1 MAIRKRNMDQ
11 VFKNKLDGLNIKA
24 PEDSWAYIES
34 QIPQSD
40 NSKPIY
46 FYRYMAA
53 ASIALIAVSA
63 ALYSLF
69 ELSNSNTLEKTN
81 LSAINPIIERKPLII
96 PDIKIYKTQIK
107 DFQKDIINKSIN
119 AESKSESMVAEL
131 LPENLI
137 IGNTENRENNLSKLQ
152 IKPVLLFTDIK
163 FLDIKEY
170 SSGGILENNVEEA
183 TNFLADNQ
191 QQKAKH
197 KGQWALGVELAPSYS
212 YRHLTSS
219 GNQESVVYF
228 NTVENPTKTFSGG
241 FNVQY
246 KVYKRLTI
254 QSGVYY
260 SQMGQSIGNMT
271 IYDNKNY
278 DNATPATKSNYISS
292 ITLTNSVGN
301 ININSKYVF
310 VDQTNLR
317 VNTSSENKFFF
328 DPNDPSLSIIDSKV
342 QQTFEY
348 IDIPLMVRYK
358 VVDKKIDVNI
368 AAGISA
374 SFLVGNNVTL
384 IMNETETNIGETKNI
399 NQNNYTGNIGL
410 SLDLP
415 IANRV
420 TFRIEPSFRYFLNA
434 LNTDSEIK
442 SHPYSFS
449 VFSGFCL
456 SL

>member
-96 PDIKIYKTQIK
+96 PDIKIYKAQIK
-107 DFQKDIINKSIN
+107 DFQKDLINPSIN
-119 AESKSESMVAEL
+119 AESKSESMVAEI
-131 LPENLI
+131 LPENALI
-137 IGNTENRENNLSKLQ
+137 GQTENRENNLYKLQ
-152 IKPVLLFTDIK
+152 NKPVILFTGLK
-163 FLDIKEY
+163 VFNIKEY
-170 SSGGILENNVEEA
+170 KTGQIIENTDEA
-183 TNFLADNQ
+183 TINLLADNH
-191 QQKAKH
+191 QQKAKQ
-197 KGQWALGVELAPSYS
+197 KGQWAIGVELAPSYS

-219 GNQESVVYF
+219 GNQESVAYF
-228 NTVENPTKTFSGG
+228 NTVENPTKKFTGG
-241 FNVQY
+241 FNFQY
-246 KVYKRLTI
+246 KIYKRLTI

-278 DNATPATKSNYISS
+278 DYAPPATKSNYLSS

-317 VNTSSENKFFF
+317 VNTSSDNKFFF
-328 DPNDPSLSIIDSKV
+328 DPNDPSLSIVDSKV
-342 QQTFEY
+342 QQSFEY

-358 VVDKKIDVNI
+358 VIDKKIDVNI
-368 AAGISA
+368 AAGVSA
-374 SFLVGNNVTL
+374 SFLVGNKVTL
-384 IMNETETNIGETKNI
+384 VMNETETNIGETKSI
-399 NQNNYTGNIGL
+399 SENNYTGNIGL

-415 IANRV
+415 IANRF
-420 TFRIEPSFRYFLNA
+420 TFRIEPGFRYFLNA
-434 LNTDSEIK
+434 INTDSEIK

>member
-1 MAIRKRNMDQ
+1 MDQ
-11 VFKNKLDGLNIKA
+11 VFKEKLDELYIEA

-34 QIPQSD
+34 QLSQSD
-40 NSKPIY
+40 DSKPI
-46 FYRYMAA
+46 FIYRYIAA

-63 ALYSLF
+63 TLFSLLR
-69 ELSNSNTLEKTN
+69 LSNTETIENN
-81 LSAINPIIERKPLII
+81 ILSAINPIIERKPLII
-96 PDIKIYKTQIK
+96 PAIKIYKAQIR
-107 DFQKDIINKSIN
+107 DFQKKEIDQLII
-119 AESKSESMVAEL
+119 AESTPESMVAEL
-131 LPENLI
+131 FSENTI
-137 IGNTENRENNLSKLQ
+137 IGQTENRSSNLYKLEN
-152 IKPVLLFTDIK
+152 KPVVLITDVK
-163 FLDIKEY
+163 AFDIKEY
-170 SSGGILENNVEEA
+170 RSGQINENTTNA
-183 TNFLADNQ
+183 TTNLLADNY
-191 QQKAKH
+191 QQKSKN
-197 KGQWALGVELAPSYS
+197 KGMWAIGVEFAPSYS

-219 GNQESVVYF
+219 GNQESVAYF
-228 NTVENPTKTFSGG
+228 NAVENPTKTFSGG
-241 FNVQY
+241 FNIQY

-278 DNATPATKSNYISS
+278 DKATPATKSNYLSS

-342 QQTFEY
+342 QQSFEY
-348 IDIPLMVRYK
+348 IDIPIMVRYK
-358 VVDKKIDVNI
+358 VIDKKVDINL
-368 AAGISA
+368 AAGVSA
-374 SFLVGNNVTL
+374 SFLVGNKVIL
-384 IMNETETNIGETKNI
+384 MMNETETNIGETKSI
-399 NQNNYTGNIGL
+399 SENNYTANLGF

-415 IANRV
+415 LANRF
-420 TFRIEPSFRYFLNA
+420 TFRIEPGFRYFLNA
-434 LNTDSEIK
+434 INTDSEIK